1 MLRHILVV
9 CLVAMSRPDGRR
21 SCSTWP
27 QDVGLMPG
35 GFLGHRGQRVAG
47 LGQRSGQ
54 QDRTPETG
62 ADPQRLQR
70 RTRRAEPGRTPGSAS
85 CRPEQVFYW

>member
-35 GFLGHRGQRVAG
+35 G
-47 LGQRSGQ
+47 SG
-54 QDRTPETG
+54 
-62 ADPQRLQR
+62 AS
-70 RTRRAEPGRTPGSAS
+70 RAARGRTWAAPDAFVTGMESLIGILLAV
-85 CRPEQVFYW
+85 QVFYW